1 MARTMSYTNLN
12 FKINEDILGKINK
25 SLHNTNKTNVV
36 QIIVN
41 GELLVAGS
49 MTFTSLERSGSVV
62 GMVVGCNMEVAVI
75 QETPQNPYE
84 KVPFTGGDIGH
95 G

>member
-12 FKINEDILGKINK
+12 FKINEDVLEKINK
-25 SLHNTNKTNVV
+25 SIVNTNKTNVV

-41 GELLVAGS
+41 GELLVAGN
-49 MTFTSLERSGSVV
+49 TAITSFECSGSVV
-62 GMVVGCNMEVAVI
+62 GTVVGCNMAVAVI
-75 QETPQNPYE
+75 QETTQNPYE
-84 KVPFTGGDIGH
+84 KVPFTGGGIGH